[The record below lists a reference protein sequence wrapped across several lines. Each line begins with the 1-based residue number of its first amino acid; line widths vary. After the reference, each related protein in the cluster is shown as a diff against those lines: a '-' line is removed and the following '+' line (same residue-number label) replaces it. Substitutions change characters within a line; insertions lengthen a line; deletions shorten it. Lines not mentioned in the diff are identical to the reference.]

1 MTMCYKRKWEI
12 LLVYMVWCCFFILFI
27 VSEYYNQTE
36 SFFLQV
42 YSENIGPSQN
52 LEATIVKRHH
62 TIPPNELLL
71 YKRWEDCTYR
81 KVETMRMVPPN
92 LQLFPNR
99 QYQLIIILTT
109 DSEVMII
116 ILLYRR
122 NQMVF

>member
-1 MTMCYKRKWEI
+1 
-12 LLVYMVWCCFFILFI
+12 MVWCCFFILFI